1 MPLTPVEIRH
11 QQLKR
16 SFFGYQRPAVDRLMS
31 EVADSF
37 ELVWRE
43 RAEFADRIETLEAEV
58 RRHQELEG
66 LLRQTLVSAERA
78 AQEVRERATREAEII
93 VTEAHAE
100 ARSIKREAIGE
111 KQRLMEDVHRL
122 RGLLRTALEMV
133 DGAEAEEPAAP
144 NQGRSPTTQPSLPPP
159 LPEAAP
165 APPPATGSAE
175 GGSPDTTDPDMRRLA
190 G

>member
-43 RAEFADRIETLEAEV
+43 RAEFADRIETLESEV

-66 LLRQTLVSAERA
+66 LLRQTLVSTERA
-78 AQEVRERATREAEII
+78 AQAVRERATREADLI
-93 VTEAHAE
+93 VNEAHSE

-122 RGLLRTALEMV
+122 RGLLRSALELV
-133 DGAEAEEPAAP
+133 DAEGEEPAA
-144 NQGRSPTTQPSLPPP
+144 QQEHKSPDTQPSLPPP

-165 APPPATGSAE
+165 APTPGAPQGD
-175 GGSPDTTDPDMRRLA
+175 SPDTTDPDMRRLA

>member
-11 QQLKR
+11 QELKR
-16 SFFGYQRPAVDRLMS
+16 SFFGYKRAAVDRLMS

-58 RRHQELEG
+58 KRHQELEG

-78 AQEVRERATREAEII
+78 AQEVKERATREADVI
-93 VTEAHAE
+93 VNEAHAE

-122 RGLLRTALEMV
+122 RGLLRTALELV
-133 DGAEAEEPAAP
+133 DDAGGDETAGAEALPPSARPTSPNAPEPAHAREP
-144 NQGRSPTTQPSLPPP
+144 AEPG
-159 LPEAAP
+159 PE
-165 APPPATGSAE
+165 
-175 GGSPDTTDPDMRRLA
+175 TTDPDMRRLA

>member
-43 RAEFADRIETLEAEV
+43 RAEFADRIETLESEV

-78 AQEVRERATREAEII
+78 AQEVRERATREADLI
-93 VTEAHAE
+93 VNEAHSE

-111 KQRLMEDVHRL
+111 KQRLMEEVHRL
-122 RGLLRTALEMV
+122 RGLLRSALELV
-133 DGAEAEEPAAP
+133 DDAGVEEPAAHSEH
-144 NQGRSPTTQPSLPPP
+144 RSPDTQPSLPP

-165 APPPATGSAE
+165 APAPEAPQGESGE
-175 GGSPDTTDPDMRRLA
+175 TTDPDMRRLA